1 MIVIVAGKRSRK
13 SATGERGQALLEIL
27 PVISLLLLLAFGVIE
42 CSYAIWQLQVITAL
56 TREGSNLASRGAGLP
71 CPAPPAACPAPSLT
85 QTLQASANSVI
96 SDGAALNLATNG
108 EVIVTAVQNLSGT
121 FKISG
126 QVSSGK
132 FNASSRIGTGVNTAA
147 TLPAAATATPVPVN
161 STIFITEVFTKHSAI
176 TPLGAFVN
184 FTMPT
189 TLYDVAYF

>member
-1 MIVIVAGKRSRK
+1 MALVACKRSRK
-13 SATGERGQALLEIL
+13 SANGERGQALLEFL
-27 PVISLLLLLAFGVIE
+27 PVIALLLVLAFGVIE
-42 CSYAIWQLQVITAL
+42 CSYAIWQLEVITAL

-71 CPAPPAACPAPSLT
+71 CPAAPAACPPPSLT
-85 QTLQASANSVI
+85 ETLQASANAVI

-121 FKISG
+121 FTISG
-126 QVSSGK
+126 QITSGN
-132 FNASSRIGTGVNTAA
+132 FNASSKIGTGVNAVA
-147 TLPAAATATPVPVN
+147 TLPAAATATPIPNN
-161 STIFITEVFTKHSAI
+161 STIFVTEVFTKHSAI